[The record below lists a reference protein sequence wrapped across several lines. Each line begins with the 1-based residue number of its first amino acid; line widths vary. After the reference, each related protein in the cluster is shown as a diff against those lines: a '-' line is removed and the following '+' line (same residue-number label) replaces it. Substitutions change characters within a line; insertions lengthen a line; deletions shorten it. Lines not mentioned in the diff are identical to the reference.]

1 MEHGRTGQGYGPAD
15 TRALEG
21 MLADFLGLN
30 TVNPY
35 DLASTN
41 FGRGGPQ
48 AYIWPSGTMS
58 QYLDGHRVLKKKKL
72 VSTAKPLAQTFLR
85 HRSAANLT
93 RLSKNLPSHQ
103 PIRLYLHTPHV
114 LDHSLCSLFE
124 TALITHYLNFMLI
137 DFLSAA

>member
-1 MEHGRTGQGYGPAD
+1 
-15 TRALEG
+15 

-30 TVNPY
+30 IVNLY
-35 DLASTN
+35 NLASTN
-41 FGRGGPQ
+41 SDEGPRRHVYGR
-48 AYIWPSGTMS
+48 
-58 QYLDGHRVLKKKKL
+58 RVLCRNTLMVIACSKKKFL

-85 HRSAANLT
+85 HRLAANLT

-103 PIRLYLHTPHV
+103 PIRLCLHTPHV
-114 LDHSLCSLFE
+114 LDHSLRFLFE